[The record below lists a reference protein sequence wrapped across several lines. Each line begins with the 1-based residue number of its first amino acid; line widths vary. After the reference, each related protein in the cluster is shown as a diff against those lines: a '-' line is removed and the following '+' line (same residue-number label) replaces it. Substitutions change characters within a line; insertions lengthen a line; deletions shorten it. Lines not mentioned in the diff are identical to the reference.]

1 MYLWS
6 LASFLS
12 ALAATGHCLQ
22 CYTCVG
28 LESDSCSLA
37 FPISSCPAG
46 NVCASRY
53 RISVAGDFI
62 FQRFIRFCA
71 QLSECKAKGIYS
83 TSTTSSER
91 IATTCCSENLCTP
104 EKPIAPEGSST
115 PNGLKC
121 PKCAPLELSC
131 EILETLSCAGDQTMC
146 LIETTKKTTGSLTV
160 TSINRGC
167 ASEGFCY
174 KRNESSTAGTVL
186 KETTYSC
193 TRATSIDV
201 SSTTKCAAETIL
213 LFWEKRS
220 LPKLEDRWLPNITVG
235 NHHND
240 IEKDGGAQIEL
251 VETLLGYPRKQL
263 INK

>member
-6 LASFLS
+6 LVSFLS

-28 LESDSCSLA
+28 LMSDSCSFA
-37 FPISSCPAG
+37 FLTNSSCPAG

-53 RISVAGDFI
+53 RIAVSGEFI

-71 QLSECKAKGIYS
+71 QLSECNATGIYS

-104 EKPIAPEGSST
+104 EKPIVPEGNST

-121 PKCAPLELSC
+121 PKCSSWRPSC
-131 EILETLSCAGDQTMC
+131 DTLRTLNCAGDQTMC
-146 LIETTKKTTGSLTV
+146 LIETTKETTGSLNV
-160 TSINRGC
+160 TSIKRGC

-213 LFWEKRS
+213 LS
-220 LPKLEDRWLPNITVG
+220 VLPFIV
-235 NHHND
+235 
-240 IEKDGGAQIEL
+240 AL
-251 VETLLGYPRKQL
+251 VPFNTG
-263 INK
+263 IF